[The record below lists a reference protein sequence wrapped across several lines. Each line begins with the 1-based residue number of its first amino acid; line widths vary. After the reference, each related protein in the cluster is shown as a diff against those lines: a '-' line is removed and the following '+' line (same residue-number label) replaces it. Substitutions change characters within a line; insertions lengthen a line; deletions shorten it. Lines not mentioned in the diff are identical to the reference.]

1 MTSAGKFLLLLF
13 AFTICHQAAGQ
24 TQPRYLVLFKDKAN
38 SPFSLQKPTD
48 FLSQKSV
55 QRRSNQNITL
65 TEQDLPVNPS
75 YVAQIRQTGAQVIFT
90 SRWFNGVLVEAS
102 DSQLTA
108 IKNLPFYKG
117 LERNLPLAN
126 SNSTPTPGLS
136 RVSNTK
142 SKLDIETAIDH
153 GRMTNQLAVLG
164 IPDFHATG
172 FQGQGKLIA
181 VIDAGFPRAN
191 ELTFFETLFAEKR
204 VKDTYDFIARNK
216 EVYDD
221 NFHGL
226 HVLSTIAAYEPGL
239 LVGAAYKA
247 DFALYRSENVAS
259 ETPYEEVTW
268 LLAAE
273 RADSLGADI
282 ISSSLGYNTFSGEFD
297 RPSYN
302 YTYENMNGSFTII
315 SRAARFA
322 TRKGMLVVN
331 SAGNSG
337 NDAWQYITAPA
348 DVDSVLAVGSVG
360 LTLVRSAFSSIGP
373 AANGIIKPDIAAV
386 GGGAVIGSN
395 TGTGNVTAGSG
406 TSYAAPQIAGFAA
419 LLWQKYGFLTAQQL
433 ANVIR
438 KSGNQANVPDNL
450 LGYGVPYIQTA
461 EEIIA
466 SDYPVTG
473 NDDALW
479 NQISLFPNPTQDNV
493 YVRLPG
499 NSNFADTQLRLLSG
513 TGLTLW
519 EGTNTSDRL
528 AAIPVAGF
536 SAGIYFV
543 QITSGGRSKTVKFM
557 KY

>member
-1 MTSAGKFLLLLF
+1 MRSAGKLLLLF
-13 AFTICHQAAGQ
+13 TTLLICSQVAGQ
-24 TQPRYLVLFKDKAN
+24 THPRYLVLLKDKAN
-38 SPFSLQKPTD
+38 SPFSFQKPTD

-55 QRRSNQNITL
+55 QRRSNQNIAL

-102 DSQLTA
+102 DTQLA
-108 IKNLPFYKG
+108 SIKNLSCYKG

-142 SKLDIETAIDH
+142 GKLDIETTIDH
-153 GRMTNQLAVLG
+153 GRMTAQLEILG
-164 IPDFHATG
+164 VPDFHSTG

-181 VIDAGFPRAN
+181 VLDAGFSRAD
-191 ELTFFETLFAEKR
+191 ELTFFETLFSERR
-204 VKDTYDFIARNK
+204 VKDTFDFISRDNK
-216 EVYDD
+216 VYDD
-221 NFHGL
+221 HFHGL
-226 HVLSTIAAYEPGL
+226 HVLSTIAAYEPGQ

-247 DFALYRSENVAS
+247 DFALYRSENVSS

-297 RPSYN
+297 QPSYN
-302 YTYENMNGSFTII
+302 YSYENMDGITTII

-322 TRKGMLVVN
+322 SRKGMLVVN

-348 DVDSVLAVGSVG
+348 DVDSVLVVGSVG
-360 LTLVRSAFSSIGP
+360 LTMQRSSFSSIGP
-373 AANGIIKPDIAAV
+373 TANGILKPDIAAV

-419 LLWQKYGFLTAQQL
+419 LLWQKYSFLTAQQL

-438 KSGNQANVPDNL
+438 KSGNQADVPDNF
-450 LGYGVPYIQTA
+450 LGYGIPYLQTA

-466 SDYPVTG
+466 KDYPITG
-473 NDDALW
+473 DDDTLW
-479 NQISLFPNPTQDNV
+479 NQINLFPNPTQDNV
-493 YVRLPG
+493 YVKLPG
-499 NSNFADTQLRLLSG
+499 NSNFADTQLRLLSS

-519 EGTNTSDRL
+519 ESTNKSEIM
-528 AAIPVAGF
+528 AAIPAARLC
-536 SAGIYFV
+536 AGIYFV
-543 QITSGGRSKTVKFM
+543 QITSGGRSKTVKFV